1 MDTRTDGRRRGGGRC
16 PGLGGARAADAPRLL
31 PLRLA
36 GNRRSVAEPRRRPP
50 SAAAANELR
59 RGGGA
64 ARPGA
69 AGAGRRFPRPRRGS
83 PRHCRPRGPGG
94 AAGGGGAAP
103 GRAAG
108 GGAGLGAAAGSG
120 GRARLGAQ
128 RRGAAAEGPA
138 VLRGGGGGNAM
149 RPRGEAQP
157 GRFGCPH
164 VRSADGSRSPGDAA
178 RTGRRGSEGGSPG
191 GSSPP
196 PPSDKAPN
204 GEREEASAE
213 GSISPFPK
221 QRGPSFPLSE
231 LLRFSSILEPL
242 LIQPLFHAQLPPPVR
257 ARQPRAALNSA
268 PAGNAP
274 RWHFGHRSAA
284 RRRPAGCHT
293 PNSTAH

>member
-1 MDTRTDGRRRGGGRC
+1 VGGR
-16 PGLGGARAADAPRLL
+16 L
-31 PLRLA
+31 LA
-36 GNRRSVAEPRRRPP
+36 GC
-50 SAAAANELR
+50 L
-59 RGGGA
+59 
-64 ARPGA
+64 
-69 AGAGRRFPRPRRGS
+69 
-83 PRHCRPRGPGG
+83 
-94 AAGGGGAAP
+94 
-103 GRAAG
+103 
-108 GGAGLGAAAGSG
+108 
-120 GRARLGAQ
+120 RAREVLVQQDG
-128 RRGAAAEGPA
+128 GEDWE

-196 PPSDKAPN
+196 PPSDKAPS